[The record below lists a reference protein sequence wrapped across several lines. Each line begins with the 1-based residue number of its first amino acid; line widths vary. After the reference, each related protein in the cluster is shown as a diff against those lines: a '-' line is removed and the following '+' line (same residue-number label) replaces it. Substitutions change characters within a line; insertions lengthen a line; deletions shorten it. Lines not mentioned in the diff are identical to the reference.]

1 MVKWISFCHFSFTHS
16 SHSRTG
22 FFCDRVILLVSRRHD
37 SDLSLSQ
44 HRAYLLA
51 VDALGVLDV
60 RQPCAGHYVVEAS
73 YVATE
78 RIEESISH
86 QVSPNVDEVLASVRV
101 STDTSRSVFEASS
114 LLQFA
119 LVYRI
124 SRLLAYLLAYFEYL
138 RGVYLEKALRAFFV
152 VRVNEKW

>member
-1 MVKWISFCHFSFTHS
+1 
-16 SHSRTG
+16 
-22 FFCDRVILLVSRRHD
+22 
-37 SDLSLSQ
+37 
-44 HRAYLLA
+44 
-51 VDALGVLDV
+51 
-60 RQPCAGHYVVEAS
+60 VVEAS

-86 QVSPNVDEVLASVRV
+86 QVSPNVDEVLASGRV

-124 SRLLAYLLAYFEYL
+124 SRLLTYLLTYFEYL
-138 RGVYLEKALRAFFV
+138 HGVYLEKALKH
-152 VRVNEKW
+152 VNTKKSFCFMYFACTYAKAK

>member
-1 MVKWISFCHFSFTHS
+1 
-16 SHSRTG
+16 
-22 FFCDRVILLVSRRHD
+22 
-37 SDLSLSQ
+37 
-44 HRAYLLA
+44 
-51 VDALGVLDV
+51 
-60 RQPCAGHYVVEAS
+60 VVEAS

-86 QVSPNVDEVLASVRV
+86 QVSPNVDEVLASGRV

-124 SRLLAYLLAYFEYL
+124 SRLLTYLLTYFEYL
-138 RGVYLEKALRAFFV
+138 HGVYLEKALKHV
-152 VRVNEKW
+152 NTKKSSVLCTSPVRMLKLSRISEKTLEWRDLPL